1 MALDIL
7 SRLNSIKVI
16 NGTAVRTFLNISN
29 ANFKH
34 LTEAFR
40 DFLSNI
46 GYTESTNSIDVSA
59 IDVANLTLSQKLN
72 FLVNGESVFSVDALG
87 RVRGKYVTIS
97 DIVEMK
103 RARLLEYPNYPAV
116 GIEGEV
122 IYTGLDFLGYIE
134 GTGWVSLTSGE
145 GGGGTPDPTVLLYKG
160 LVNTIASDPSGIDTN
175 DNEGRTLID
184 WNSVATGD
192 FAGHEGE
199 LAIYES
205 GWEFTGPELGFA
217 VSVRDESSSIYVCID
232 NGPIEWDI
240 SGYFYETISGGTH
253 YVMHRH
259 PTGETAIVSS
269 VIL

>member
-1 MALDIL
+1 MAQDIIT
-7 SRLNSIKVI
+7 RLNSIKVI

-29 ANFKH
+29 ANFQH
-34 LTEAFR
+34 LTSAFK

-46 GYTESTNSIDVSA
+46 GYVESTNAINIGTLDV
-59 IDVANLTLSQKLN
+59 DNLNLGQKLN
-72 FLVNGESVFSVDALG
+72 FLVNGESVFSIDAQG

-97 DIVEMK
+97 DIVETK
-103 RARLLEYPNYPAV
+103 RARLLEYPNYPEV

-134 GTGWVSLTSGE
+134 GIGWVSLTSGE
-145 GGGGTPDPTVLLYKG
+145 GGGSGGGALLYRG
-160 LVNTIASDPSGIDTN
+160 LVNTIASDPSGIDTGDN
-175 DNEGRTLID
+175 DGRTLVD
-184 WNSVATGD
+184 WDSVATGA

-199 LAIYES
+199 IAEYDS
-205 GWEFTGPELGFA
+205 GWEFVQPGTGFA
-217 VSVRDESSSIYVCID
+217 VTVRDQERSLYVCTD
-232 NGPIEWDI
+232 ETTKEWDI
-240 SGYFYETISGGTH
+240 SGYFYEEISGGVH